1 MSMPA
6 SATAAGSAV
15 RLGSLAWALGDIVPI
30 ESILDD
36 AAPADLL
43 DRLVKNGFRAC
54 SVADEPATKLG
65 ARSVAATL
73 ACDGIDASE
82 VDAVIYSSG
91 SFGRDES
98 AAPVPETRR
107 RWAVRD
113 AVTIDVLEPNGL
125 LNCPL
130 FGGIWLAGSGNLACI
145 WRLARSLVLVHGYR
159 TVLCVTADAI
169 PRGRTQYRAMRDGI
183 AVLGDGAASCIV
195 SSDGPGPFVLEGVG
209 QTASPRLS
217 GLGSRHALQK
227 RVEIMSGI
235 RTAAKRLYE
244 TTATD
249 ADAYRWLVTNN
260 YASSTR
266 NEFAQIVG
274 IGTERAYEGSVARV
288 GHALAADPLINLGE
302 LEAASP
308 LDPDQRVLLLATG
321 PLTWGASGVRK
332 IRSDALIQQARP

>member
-1 MSMPA
+1 MTA
-6 SATAAGSAV
+6 SATTARSDV
-15 RLGSLAWALGDIVPI
+15 RLGGLAWALGEIVPI

-43 DRLVKNGFRAC
+43 DRLVNNGFRTC

-82 VDAVIYSSG
+82 IDAVIYSQA
-91 SFGRDES
+91 SFGRDETG
-98 AAPVPETRR
+98 APLLPEPRR
-107 RWAVRD
+107 RWGMRD
-113 AVTIDVLEPNGL
+113 TVVDHVLRPNGL
-125 LNCPL
+125 LNCRL
-130 FGGIWLAGSGNLACI
+130 FGGIWLAGSGNLASI
-145 WRLARSLVLVHGYR
+145 WRLARSLVLVRGYR
-159 TVLCVTADAI
+159 TVLCVTADAV
-169 PRGRTQYRAMRDGI
+169 PRGRRQFRAMRDGI
-183 AVLGDGAASCIV
+183 AVIGDGAASCIV
-195 SSDGPGPFVLEGVG
+195 SSDGPGQYVLEGVG
-209 QTASPRLS
+209 QVASPRLS

-249 ADAYRWLVTNN
+249 ANAYRWLVTNN
-260 YASSTR
+260 YARSTR
-266 NEFAQIVG
+266 NEFAQITG

-288 GHALAADPLINLGE
+288 GHALAADHVINLTE
-302 LEAASP
+302 LEATSP

-321 PLTWGASGVRK
+321 PLTWGASAVRK
-332 IRSDALIQQARP
+332 TAPNGSTEPARP